1 MIIGNAKVFIDGK
14 FVPGSVALENGIIT
28 AIGNETA
35 YDVDARGQYLV
46 PGFVDVHSHGAMG
59 GDFSDG
65 KAEDMEKLSR
75 YYAQNGVT
83 SYLATTMTLK
93 EHTLI
98 PAMKVIREFKRP
110 ADGAKCA
117 GIHLEGPFLCYNKRG
132 AQAAEN
138 LHLPD
143 AEMFTRLNEASGN
156 NVRLVTVAP
165 ETEGAMEFIRKVS
178 PVCTVSLGHT
188 EADYDTAMEAYKNG
202 ASHATHLFNGMPALH
217 HRTPGVIAAAFD
229 SGATAELIC
238 DGLHIHPGVIRMAS
252 ALFGENLVVISD
264 SLRCAGMPDGEY
276 ELGGQPIEMKNGKA
290 TLKGSDTL
298 AGSSTNLLQELKNL
312 VQFGLPLETALTA
325 MTIAPA
331 KAVRLDDTIGSI
343 AVGKRADLLLLDE
356 NLNLTATYIDGQA
369 I

>member
-312 VQFGLPLETALTA
+312 VQFGLSLETALTA